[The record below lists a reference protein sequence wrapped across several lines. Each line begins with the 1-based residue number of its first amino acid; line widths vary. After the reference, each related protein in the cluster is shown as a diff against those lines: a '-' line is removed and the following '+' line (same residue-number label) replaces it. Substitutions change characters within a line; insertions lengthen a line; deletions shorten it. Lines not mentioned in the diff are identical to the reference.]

1 MRLRPVSALTIC
13 VTFTG
18 MLAVIGLVAIT
29 ARSLPKA
36 IAVAAATDAGALE
49 THETRR
55 VLSKAA
61 TADRITFGD
70 AIECN
75 ARGQQ

>member
-29 ARSLPKA
+29 ARSLPEA
-36 IAVAAATDAGALE
+36 LSVAAATDVGAME
-49 THETRR
+49 TH
-55 VLSKAA
+55 
-61 TADRITFGD
+61 G
-70 AIECN
+70 N
-75 ARGQQ
+75 AVRPLQGRDGRSDHLR

>member
-29 ARSLPKA
+29 ARSLPEA
-36 IAVAAATDAGALE
+36 LSVAAATDAGAVE
-49 THETRR
+49 THGN
-55 VLSKAA
+55 AA
-61 TADRITFGD
+61 HPLQGRDGRSD
-70 AIECN
+70 HL
-75 ARGQQ
+75 R